1 MTKNIPIAETKADH
15 EETYDEWFL
24 RMVDEGLA
32 EADSPDAV
40 WITHEEVMKEAAARR
55 EELKALIKKENAH

>member
-1 MTKNIPIAETKADH
+1 MANTPKAAEAEQER

-24 RMVDEGLA
+24 RQVDKGLT

-40 WITHEEVMKEAAARR
+40 WIPHEEVMRDWEEQRKELLAMIAN
-55 EELKALIKKENAH
+55 K

>member
-1 MTKNIPIAETKADH
+1 MSKNIPIAKPDR

-24 RMVDEGLA
+24 RKVDEALK

-40 WITHEEVMKEAAARR
+40 WIPHEEVMARAAARR
-55 EELKALIKKENAH
+55 EKLLALASKDSSK

>member
-1 MTKNIPIAETKADH
+1 MANKPASAMPQQTDR

-24 RMVDEGLA
+24 RQVDEALV

-40 WITHEEVMKEAAARR
+40 WVPHEEVQAEAARR
-55 EELKALIKKENAH
+55 REEILGRLKKTV